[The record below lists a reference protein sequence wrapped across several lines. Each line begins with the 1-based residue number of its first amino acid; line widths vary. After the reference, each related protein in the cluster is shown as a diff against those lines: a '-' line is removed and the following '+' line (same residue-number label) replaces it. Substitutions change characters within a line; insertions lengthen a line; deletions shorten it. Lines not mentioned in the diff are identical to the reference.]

1 VEPGAPLFRR
11 AARHFTGNGI
21 PPGMNSFLPAILFF
35 IISVHSQMHIMMITK
50 CKTLRLQKKGDIKN
64 IILIFC
70 LYHFYSLPLHFENL
84 NPHNM
89 ALPVFEDF
97 LYPFLLATRS
107 KDMTVSEMREYIVN
121 YFHLTDEDCSLRTKN
136 GNTTQVADRLNWVRQ
151 YLRRALMIE
160 LPQRGVYRITERGK
174 NYLATHDSLN
184 KKDLMEYPEFASYAT
199 GTNITKAGTEEKTN
213 QTMASEYLTPTEQ
226 LEQAYH
232 SINDDLAADLLQKT
246 LEQSPLFFEHLVVDL
261 LVKMGYGGSFANS
274 AQVTQYVHDDG
285 IDGIIYE
292 DKLGLDK
299 IYIQAKRYKL
309 DNTVGKPQIQQFSGA
324 LDEQKATKGVFITTS
339 SYSKEAKQYVQ
350 NLNKKIVLIDG
361 QELARYMIEYNVGVS
376 TKQVYEVKRIDS
388 DYFEE

>member
-1 VEPGAPLFRR
+1 
-11 AARHFTGNGI
+11 
-21 PPGMNSFLPAILFF
+21 
-35 IISVHSQMHIMMITK
+35 
-50 CKTLRLQKKGDIKN
+50 
-64 IILIFC
+64 
-70 LYHFYSLPLHFENL
+70 
-84 NPHNM
+84 M
-89 ALPVFEDF
+89 ALPIFEEF
-97 LYPFLLATRS
+97 LYPFLLATNG
-107 KDMTVSEMREYIVN
+107 KDMTVSEMRQYIID
-121 YFHLTDEDCSLRTKN
+121 YFHLTDEDCSLRTKS
-136 GNTTQVADRLNWVRQ
+136 GNTTQVVDRLNWVRQ

-160 LPQRGVYRITERGK
+160 LPQRGVYRITQRGK
-174 NYLATHDSLN
+174 DYLANHNSM
-184 KKDLMEYPEFASYAT
+184 KKQDLMQYPEFASYAM
-199 GTNITKAGTEEKTN
+199 GTNTVNIS
-213 QTMASEYLTPTEQ
+213 SEPISQQDVVNDDLTPTEQ

-232 SINDDLAADLLQKT
+232 SIIDDLAADLLQKT
-246 LEQSPLFFEHLVVDL
+246 LEQSPYFFEHLVVDL

-339 SYSKEAKQYVQ
+339 SYSKEAKQYVDK
-350 NLNKKIVLIDG
+350 LNKKIVLIDG

>member
-1 VEPGAPLFRR
+1 
-11 AARHFTGNGI
+11 
-21 PPGMNSFLPAILFF
+21 
-35 IISVHSQMHIMMITK
+35 
-50 CKTLRLQKKGDIKN
+50 
-64 IILIFC
+64 
-70 LYHFYSLPLHFENL
+70 
-84 NPHNM
+84 M
-89 ALPVFEDF
+89 ALPIFEEF
-97 LYPFLLATRS
+97 LYPFLLATS
-107 KDMTVSEMREYIVN
+107 GKDMTVSEMRQYIID
-121 YFHLTDEDCSLRTKN
+121 YFHLTDEDCNLRTKS
-136 GNTTQVADRLNWVRQ
+136 GNSNQVADRLNWARQ

-160 LPQRGVYRITERGK
+160 LPQRGVYRITQRGK
-174 NYLATHDSLN
+174 DYLAGHDSMR
-184 KKDLMEYPEFASYAT
+184 KQDLMRYPEFESYAT
-199 GTNITKAGTEEKTN
+199 GTNIKEPQLPDT
-213 QTMASEYLTPTEQ
+213 ASVQEVINDELTPTEQ

-232 SINDDLAADLLQKT
+232 CIVDDLAADLLQKT
-246 LEQSPLFFEHLVVDL
+246 LEQSPYFFEHLVVDL

-339 SYSKEAKQYVQ
+339 SYSREAKLYVEK
-350 NLNKKIVLIDG
+350 LNKKIVLIDG

>member
-1 VEPGAPLFRR
+1 MA
-11 AARHFTGNGI
+11 I
-21 PPGMNSFLPAILFF
+21 PI
-35 IISVHSQMHIMMITK
+35 
-50 CKTLRLQKKGDIKN
+50 
-64 IILIFC
+64 
-70 LYHFYSLPLHFENL
+70 
-84 NPHNM
+84 
-89 ALPVFEDF
+89 FEDF
-97 LYPFLLATRS
+97 LYPFLLATS
-107 KDMTVSEMREYIVN
+107 KKDMTLSEMRQHIIDH
-121 YFHLTDEDCSLRTKN
+121 FHLSDEDLSLRTKN

-160 LPQRGVYRITERGK
+160 IPERGVYRITQRGK
-174 NYLATHDSLN
+174 DYLAKHDSLR
-184 KKDLMEYPEFASYAT
+184 KSDLMQYPEFASYAT
-199 GTNITKAGTEEKTN
+199 GSCTPKGNTSESNIVQVVPNDE
-213 QTMASEYLTPTEQ
+213 LTPTEQ
-226 LEQAYH
+226 LEQAFH
-232 SINDDLAADLLQKT
+232 SIIDDLAADLLQKT
-246 LEQSPLFFEHLVVDL
+246 LEQSPYFFEHLVVDL

-309 DNTVGKPQIQQFSGA
+309 ENTVGKPQIQQFSGA

-339 SYSKEAKQYVQ
+339 TYSKEAKQYVEK
-350 NLNKKIVLIDG
+350 LNKKIVLIDG

>member
-1 VEPGAPLFRR
+1 
-11 AARHFTGNGI
+11 
-21 PPGMNSFLPAILFF
+21 
-35 IISVHSQMHIMMITK
+35 
-50 CKTLRLQKKGDIKN
+50 
-64 IILIFC
+64 
-70 LYHFYSLPLHFENL
+70 
-84 NPHNM
+84 M
-89 ALPVFEDF
+89 ALPIFEDF
-97 LYPFLLATRS
+97 LYPFLLATS
-107 KDMTVSEMREYIVN
+107 KKDVTISEMREYIVD
-121 YFHLTDEDCSLRTKN
+121 YFHLTDEDCSLRTKS

-160 LPQRGVYRITERGK
+160 LPQRGVYRITQRGK
-174 NYLATHDSLN
+174 DYLASHDSLR
-184 KKDLMEYPEFASYAT
+184 KQDLMQYPEFASYAT
-199 GTNITKAGTEEKTN
+199 GSTSSNADVAIPTSTKEVVS
-213 QTMASEYLTPTEQ
+213 QDLTPTEQ

-246 LEQSPLFFEHLVVDL
+246 LEQSPYFFEHLVVDL

-339 SYSKEAKQYVQ
+339 TYSKEAKQYVEK
-350 NLNKKIVLIDG
+350 LNKKIVLIDG

>member
-1 VEPGAPLFRR
+1 MA
-11 AARHFTGNGI
+11 I
-21 PPGMNSFLPAILFF
+21 PI
-35 IISVHSQMHIMMITK
+35 
-50 CKTLRLQKKGDIKN
+50 
-64 IILIFC
+64 
-70 LYHFYSLPLHFENL
+70 
-84 NPHNM
+84 
-89 ALPVFEDF
+89 FEDF
-97 LYPFLLATRS
+97 LYPFLMATNS
-107 KDMTVSEMREYIVN
+107 KDMSISEMRQYIID
-121 YFHLTDEDCSLRTKN
+121 YFHLTDEDCSLRTKS
-136 GNTTQVADRLNWVRQ
+136 GNSTQVVDRLNWVRQ
-151 YLRRALMIE
+151 YLRRAQMIE
-160 LPQRGVYRITERGK
+160 IPERGVYRITQRGK
-174 NYLATHDSLN
+174 DYLSSHDSLR
-184 KKDLMEYPEFASYAT
+184 KQDLMQFPEFASYAN
-199 GTNITKAGTEEKTN
+199 GTVINTIGTTDSSAQDSTN
-213 QTMASEYLTPTEQ
+213 DLTPTEQ

-232 SINDDLAADLLQKT
+232 SIVEDLAADLLQKT
-246 LEQSPLFFEHLVVDL
+246 LEQTPYFFEHLVVDL

-339 SYSKEAKQYVQ
+339 SYSKEAKQYVEK
-350 NLNKKIVLIDG
+350 LNKKIVLIDG

>member
-1 VEPGAPLFRR
+1 
-11 AARHFTGNGI
+11 
-21 PPGMNSFLPAILFF
+21 
-35 IISVHSQMHIMMITK
+35 
-50 CKTLRLQKKGDIKN
+50 
-64 IILIFC
+64 
-70 LYHFYSLPLHFENL
+70 
-84 NPHNM
+84 M
-89 ALPVFEDF
+89 ALPIFEDF
-97 LYPFLLATRS
+97 LYPFLLATNS
-107 KDMTVSEMREYIVN
+107 KDMSISEMRQYIID
-121 YFHLTDEDCSLRTKN
+121 YFHLTDEDCSLRTKS
-136 GNTTQVADRLNWVRQ
+136 GNSTQVVDRLNWVRQ
-151 YLRRALMIE
+151 YLRRAQMIE
-160 LPQRGVYRITERGK
+160 IPERGVYRITQRGK
-174 NYLATHDSLN
+174 DYLASHDSLR
-184 KKDLMEYPEFASYAT
+184 KQDLMQFPEFASYAN
-199 GTNITKAGTEEKTN
+199 GTVIQSVSTTADSATKDTTN
-213 QTMASEYLTPTEQ
+213 DLTPTEQ

-232 SINDDLAADLLQKT
+232 SIVEDLAADLLQKT
-246 LEQSPLFFEHLVVDL
+246 LEQTPYFFEHLVVDL

-339 SYSKEAKQYVQ
+339 SYSKEAKQYVEK
-350 NLNKKIVLIDG
+350 LNKKIVLIDG

>member
-1 VEPGAPLFRR
+1 
-11 AARHFTGNGI
+11 
-21 PPGMNSFLPAILFF
+21 
-35 IISVHSQMHIMMITK
+35 
-50 CKTLRLQKKGDIKN
+50 
-64 IILIFC
+64 
-70 LYHFYSLPLHFENL
+70 
-84 NPHNM
+84 M
-89 ALPVFEDF
+89 ALPIFEEF
-97 LYPFLLATRS
+97 LYPFLLATS
-107 KDMTVSEMREYIVN
+107 KKDMTLSEMREYIVD
-121 YFHLTDEDCSLRTKN
+121 YFHLTDEDCSLRTKS

-151 YLRRALMIE
+151 YLRRAFMIE
-160 LPQRGVYRITERGK
+160 LPQRGVYRITQRGK
-174 NYLATHDSLN
+174 DYLSNHNSLS
-184 KKDLMEYPEFASYAT
+184 KKDLMEFPEFASYVT
-199 GTNITKAGTEEKTN
+199 GTNITKIESVDSTSKQDVVSAD
-213 QTMASEYLTPTEQ
+213 MTPTEQ

-246 LEQSPLFFEHLVVDL
+246 LEQSPYFFEHLVVDL

-339 SYSKEAKQYVQ
+339 SYSKEAKLYVEK
-350 NLNKKIVLIDG
+350 LNKKIVLIDG
-361 QELARYMIEYNVGVS
+361 QELARYMIEYNVGIS

>member
-1 VEPGAPLFRR
+1 MA
-11 AARHFTGNGI
+11 I
-21 PPGMNSFLPAILFF
+21 PI
-35 IISVHSQMHIMMITK
+35 
-50 CKTLRLQKKGDIKN
+50 
-64 IILIFC
+64 
-70 LYHFYSLPLHFENL
+70 
-84 NPHNM
+84 
-89 ALPVFEDF
+89 FEDF
-97 LYPFLLATRS
+97 LYPFLLATKS
-107 KDMTVSEMREYIVN
+107 KDMTVSEMREYIVD
-121 YFHLTDEDCSLRTKN
+121 YFHLTEEDCSLRTKS

-151 YLRRALMIE
+151 YLRRALMID
-160 LPQRGVYRITERGK
+160 LPQRGVYRITQRGK
-174 NYLATHDSLN
+174 DYLTTHNSLS

-199 GTNITKAGTEEKTN
+199 GTNVAKTGSEEKTT
-213 QTMASEYLTPTEQ
+213 QEIASEDLTPTEQ

-232 SINDDLAADLLQKT
+232 SIVDDLAADLLQKT
-246 LEQSPLFFEHLVVDL
+246 LEQSPFFFEHLVVDL

>member
-1 VEPGAPLFRR
+1 
-11 AARHFTGNGI
+11 
-21 PPGMNSFLPAILFF
+21 
-35 IISVHSQMHIMMITK
+35 
-50 CKTLRLQKKGDIKN
+50 
-64 IILIFC
+64 
-70 LYHFYSLPLHFENL
+70 
-84 NPHNM
+84 M
-89 ALPVFEDF
+89 ALPIFEEF
-97 LYPFLLATRS
+97 LYPFLLATNG
-107 KDMTVSEMREYIVN
+107 KDMTVSEMRQYIID
-121 YFHLTDEDCSLRTKN
+121 YFHLTDEDCSLRTKS
-136 GNTTQVADRLNWVRQ
+136 GNTTQVVDRLNWVRQ

-160 LPQRGVYRITERGK
+160 LPQRGVYRITQRVK
-174 NYLATHDSLN
+174 DYLANHNSM
-184 KKDLMEYPEFASYAT
+184 KKQDLMQYPEFASYAM
-199 GTNITKAGTEEKTN
+199 GTNTVNIS
-213 QTMASEYLTPTEQ
+213 SEPISQQDVVNDDLTPTEQ

-232 SINDDLAADLLQKT
+232 SIIDDLAADLLQKT
-246 LEQSPLFFEHLVVDL
+246 LEQSPYFFEHLVVDL

-339 SYSKEAKQYVQ
+339 SYSKEAKQYVDK
-350 NLNKKIVLIDG
+350 LNKKIVLIDG